1 MEWLHRRAHL
11 EGAVGL
17 MARGLSYADA
27 VKLLGG
33 RENRTVAALDRLVGG
48 ILLVASA
55 AGAGFALS
63 LLAPKSELARLS
75 GDLVSGLAERLRGV
89 SRLGRSER
97 LAAAHAVI
105 VLTAYFEALRQVSL
119 PFDDKELK
127 FTGAEQVAVA
137 TGGEAG
143 TASLRKLADA
153 LLRTDVPIPAAQRPY
168 ELTLET
174 LNGFY
179 EQLSEEVFG
188 FVAGLAVWDRLDDTH
203 RQRFRD
209 TMRADVPARAVAR
222 YEELFR
228 RLATDFPEVALWAN
242 LVDHQATRAEI
253 QRVNVG
259 LVRVQEVLAAIST
272 GRVPDERRLAV
283 ARAYQAALH
292 RPILSSGEIPEGL
305 RMPTLGEAYVNPE
318 FRIAQVQMADRLAEE
333 HWWNER
339 PVRDD
344 LEGFLIGHLTAPQA
358 TEAPLLVLG
367 QPGSGK
373 SVLTQVL
380 AARLPP
386 SEFLA
391 LRVVLREIPADAD
404 LHAQIEHAIRAAT
417 GESMLWAALARSA
430 GDALPVVLLDGFDE
444 LLQATGAS
452 QSDYLEKIADFQR
465 READQGRPVVV
476 LVTSR
481 TAVADRARPAS
492 GMVAVRLEPF
502 RDNQIAQWLA
512 VWNAANASPLAA
524 RGLRPLPVETV
535 LAHVELA
542 CQPLL
547 LLMLALYD
555 TDGNPLQRE
564 DAVLGQTEL
573 YERLLTQF
581 AKREVRKTGAAL
593 SATQFEQAVD
603 RELLRLSVVA
613 FAMFTRGR
621 QWVTEAELDADLPA
635 LLGEPGERQRP
646 TSGLR
651 APLTAAEVVI
661 GRFFFIHEAQATRDT
676 TRLKTYEFLHATF
689 GEYLIAR
696 LVTRELNDL
705 ADTAARSTTR
715 SRPAPPDDAFLHALL
730 SFAPLTMRS
739 TIVNF
744 LTEQLPTLPQT
755 GRDLLLTLFHHS
767 LLPRHDTSYDSYEPD
782 RISVPARHAAYSA
795 NLVLLAVLTA
805 GEITEQQLF
814 PGRTDPVEDWR
825 RTTLLWRSQFPEEG
839 WRGLLRTLELH
850 RGWDGDRRILR
861 LRIREITELSTV
873 PSDPYWTYNFGPGC
887 KERKLNHPL
896 SYSIWTR
903 NIEEIRAQSNFHCDS
918 GDDAVA
924 HALEPL
930 AGNLGAT
937 ITAFH
942 DYQVQGRPVSA
953 ANALVTL
960 WITASQEN
968 CLDELTAA
976 YDTCL
981 RISFNGFAPQDVST
995 RACFRAHVLRQLAAD
1010 VHRLPASWLGDV
1022 IERIKEAGKS
1032 PDGGPRSPNRRPD
1045 GPDLVRMAN
1054 EILPELM
1061 AEDPPRPS

>member
-1 MEWLHRRAHL
+1 
-11 EGAVGL
+11 
-17 MARGLSYADA
+17 MARGVSFTDA
-27 VKLLGG
+27 ANLLGG
-33 RENRTVAALDRLVGG
+33 RENRTVVALDRLVGG
-48 ILLVASA
+48 LLLVASA

-63 LLAPKSELARLS
+63 LFAPKSELARLS
-75 GDLVSGLAERLRGV
+75 GDLVSGLADRLRGV

-105 VLTAYFEALRQVSL
+105 VLTAYFESLREVSL
-119 PFDDKELK
+119 PFDVRELK
-127 FTGAEQVAVA
+127 LTGAEQVAVA
-137 TGGEAG
+137 TGGAAG
-143 TASLRKLADA
+143 TASLRALADA
-153 LLRTDVPIPAAQRPY
+153 LLRTDVPMPAAQRPY
-168 ELTLET
+168 ELTLKT

-179 EQLSEEVFG
+179 EHLSEEVSW
-188 FVAGLAVWDRLDDTH
+188 FVAGLAVWDRLNDTH

-209 TMRADVPARAVAR
+209 TMCRDVPARAVAR

-228 RLATDFPEVALWAN
+228 RLGTDFPEVALWAN

-253 QRVNVG
+253 RRANMG
-259 LVRVQEVLAAIST
+259 LAGVEKILVDISV

-318 FRIAQVQMADRLAEE
+318 FRTAQAQMTNRLAEE
-333 HWWNER
+333 HWWDEQ

-391 LRVVLREIPADAD
+391 LRVVLREVPADAD
-404 LHAQIEHAIRAAT
+404 LQAQIEQAIRAAT
-417 GESMLWAALARSA
+417 GESMPWAALARSA

-481 TAVADRARPAS
+481 TAIADRVRPVA

-502 RDNQIAQWLA
+502 RDNQIAQWLT
-512 VWNAANASPLAA
+512 VWNAANAPTLVA
-524 RGLRPLPVETV
+524 RGLRPLPVESV
-535 LAHVELA
+535 LAPAELT

-555 TDGNPLQRE
+555 ADGNPLQRE

-581 AKREVRKTGAAL
+581 AEREVRKTAAAF

-613 FAMFTRGR
+613 FATFNRGR

-635 LLGEPGERQRP
+635 LLGEPGNRQHT

-651 APLTAAEVVI
+651 AELTAAEVVI

-676 TRLKTYEFLHATF
+676 TRLKTYEFLHTTF
-689 GEYLIAR
+689 GEYLIGR
-696 LVTRELNDL
+696 LVTRELDDL

-715 SRPAPPDDAFLHALL
+715 SRPTLLDDAFLHALL
-730 SFAPLTMRS
+730 SFAPLAMRG
-739 TIVNF
+739 TIVTF
-744 LTEQLPTLPQT
+744 LAEQLQMLPQA
-755 GRDLLLTLFHHS
+755 GRDAIRDLLLALFHHS

-782 RISVPARHAAYSA
+782 RMSVPARHAAYSV
-795 NLVLLAVLTA
+795 NLVLLAVLTT

-814 PGRTDPVEDWR
+814 PGSAEPVHEWR
-825 RTTLLWRSQFPEEG
+825 RIALLWRSQLPEEG

-850 RGWDGDRRILR
+850 RGWDGDRRVLR
-861 LRIREITELSTV
+861 LRIRDVTKWYV
-873 PSDPYWTYNFGPGC
+873 MNSDPFWTHNISPGG
-887 KERKLNHPL
+887 KERQRGVWFGWTHDDHKIIWSQ
-896 SYSIWTR
+896 SY
-903 NIEEIRAQSNFHCDS
+903 FLCDTK
-918 GDDAVA
+918 DDSFA
-924 HALEPL
+924 HALEPFF
-930 AGNLGAT
+930 GDLGRMVT
-937 ITAFH
+937 TFY
-942 DYQVQGRPVSA
+942 DFWQGRPVSA
-953 ANALVTL
+953 ANALITL
-960 WITASQEN
+960 WLTTSREKSP
-968 CLDELTAA
+968 DELAVA

-981 RISFNGFAPQDVST
+981 RFAIDGFAPFDVDT
-995 RACFRAHVLRQLAAD
+995 RAGFRNHFLRQLATD
-1010 VHRLPASWLGDV
+1010 YHRLPTSWLGDA
-1022 IERIKEAGKS
+1022 IKQIREAGKS
-1032 PDGGPRSPNRRPD
+1032 TKNEGFE
-1045 GPDLVRMAN
+1045 LIRMAR
-1054 EILPELM
+1054 EILPDLM
-1061 AEDPPRPS
+1061 AEEPPRPL